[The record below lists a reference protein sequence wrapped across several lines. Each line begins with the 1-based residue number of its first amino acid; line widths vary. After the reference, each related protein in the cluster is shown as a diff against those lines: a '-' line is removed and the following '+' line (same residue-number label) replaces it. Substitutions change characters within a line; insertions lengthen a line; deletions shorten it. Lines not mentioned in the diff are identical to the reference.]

1 MVPAGEEQPDLS
13 LKMNAGNVASVAT
26 GPTNAKNPVV
36 DAVAIAM
43 EEEGEAAQED
53 AEADLLE
60 TGTRKDKEAVA
71 GEAGAGVGQEK
82 EDQES

>member
-1 MVPAGEEQPDLS
+1 MNFFCLTGFLILQCQVVPAGEEQPDLS
-13 LKMNAGNVASVAT
+13 LKMNAGNVASVVT

-53 AEADLLE
+53 AEADL
-60 TGTRKDKEAVA
+60 RKYRTY
-71 GEAGAGVGQEK
+71 
-82 EDQES
+82 